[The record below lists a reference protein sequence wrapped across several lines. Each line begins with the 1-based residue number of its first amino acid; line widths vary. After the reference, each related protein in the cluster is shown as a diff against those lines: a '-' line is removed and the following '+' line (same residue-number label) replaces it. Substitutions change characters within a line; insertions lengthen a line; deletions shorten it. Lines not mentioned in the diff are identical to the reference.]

1 MLSVGNPVC
10 IFHLQ
15 HISISTSHCAVL
27 KGHMWLMA
35 AILDSTEIEISTTG
49 NSCSRMPGIWTE
61 VGLYSL
67 AMPLTLQHTRKSAR
81 DPAEMQHVAQQVCG
95 RACV

>member
-35 AILDSTEIEISTTG
+35 AILDGAGLMLNPQVWHIVST
-49 NSCSRMPGIWTE
+49 C
-61 VGLYSL
+61 
-67 AMPLTLQHTRKSAR
+67 
-81 DPAEMQHVAQQVCG
+81 
-95 RACV
+95 